1 MRHSFVLIA
10 AGLIAVATGCT
21 RPPAGREPAAT
32 ASLPASGASVS
43 LIRPVASWPTPPQL
57 ARILNAAH
65 VRGDKSP
72 VVWVPG
78 TGYVTGAPDV
88 LATIGQSLPTV
99 PGRNHV
105 VEPCRASVLAEAS
118 KLGAIDVEA
127 VPMGPEQRDRTG
139 LRFAPVDMRITYK
152 VPGGYELRRAT
163 LTCIVDRRG
172 RIVDAYS

>member
-1 MRHSFVLIA
+1 MRHSVVFIA
-10 AGLIAVATGCT
+10 AGLVAAGTGCT
-21 RPPAGREPAAT
+21 RPPASREPGVT
-32 ASLPASGASVS
+32 ASLPAAGASLAV
-43 LIRPVASWPTPPQL
+43 IRPVAAWSTPAQL
-57 ARILNAAH
+57 ARILDAAH

-78 TGYVTGAPDV
+78 TGYVTGAPDM
-88 LATIGQSLPTV
+88 LATIGQPLPAV
-99 PGRNHV
+99 PGQNHV

-127 VPMGPEQRDRTG
+127 ALMGPERRDRTG
-139 LRFAPVDMRITYK
+139 RRFAPVDMRITYK

-163 LTCIVDRRG
+163 LTCIVDRSG